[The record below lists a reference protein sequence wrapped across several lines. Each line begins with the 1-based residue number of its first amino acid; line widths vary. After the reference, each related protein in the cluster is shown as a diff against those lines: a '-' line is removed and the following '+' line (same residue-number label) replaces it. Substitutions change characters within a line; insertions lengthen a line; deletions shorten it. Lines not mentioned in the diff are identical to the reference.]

1 MRFILFAVICVRR
14 AESSEAV
21 IGNADVIMDGRAVR
35 EVAQH
40 VSEGA
45 PREGVVA
52 LTPRGKAASK
62 RAQRSPRRLPGR
74 RAPPGNVALLEEGR
88 HGGLRVRAK
97 LRGGGGGGGGSIS
110 GSGSG
115 SGMRAVIVCA
125 LMAVT
130 VVMTVGVVVMMVV
143 MVATPCAVVVAV
155 VVATPCA
162 EGAEG
167 KEHEHGSF
175 DSFEE
180 RLIFGNRNS
189 RSREVEAKIDPNNTT
204 SGVPLRLVST
214 SLPES

>member
-1 MRFILFAVICVRR
+1 
-14 AESSEAV
+14 
-21 IGNADVIMDGRAVR
+21 
-35 EVAQH
+35 
-40 VSEGA
+40 
-45 PREGVVA
+45 
-52 LTPRGKAASK
+52 
-62 RAQRSPRRLPGR
+62 
-74 RAPPGNVALLEEGR
+74 
-88 HGGLRVRAK
+88 
-97 LRGGGGGGGGSIS
+97 
-110 GSGSG
+110 
-115 SGMRAVIVCA
+115 MRAVIVCA

-189 RSREVEAKIDPNNTT
+189 RSREVEAKIARRKQQSYKRGASPFGLYKPARIL
-204 SGVPLRLVST
+204 SGC
-214 SLPES
+214 

>member
-21 IGNADVIMDGRAVR
+21 IGNADVIVDGRAVR

-74 RAPPGNVALLEEGR
+74 RAPPGNVALLDEGR
-88 HGGLRVRAK
+88 HSGLRVRAK

-167 KEHEHGSF
+167 KEQEHCNENHGS
-175 DSFEE
+175 
-180 RLIFGNRNS
+180 LIFGNRNS
-189 RSREVEAKIDPNNTT
+189 RRPREVKLY
-204 SGVPLRLVST
+204 S
-214 SLPES
+214 

>member
-21 IGNADVIMDGRAVR
+21 IGNADVIVGGRAVR

-97 LRGGGGGGGGSIS
+97 LRGGGGGGGGGGISGSGSGSIS

-167 KEHEHGSF
+167 KEHEHGTV
-175 DSFEE
+175 FEE
-180 RLIFGNRNS
+180 S
-189 RSREVEAKIDPNNTT
+189 
-204 SGVPLRLVST
+204 
-214 SLPES
+214 